1 MSKITAELKKRIFYN
16 EEIETVTPLDLTGT
30 PEADR
35 MEIWYL
41 YSKYGRDPERRKLCE
56 GKLEEARDAAG
67 RYRI

>member
-1 MSKITAELKKRIFYN
+1 MSKITAEMKKRIFYN

-30 PEADR
+30 SEADR

-67 RYRI
+67 RYRL